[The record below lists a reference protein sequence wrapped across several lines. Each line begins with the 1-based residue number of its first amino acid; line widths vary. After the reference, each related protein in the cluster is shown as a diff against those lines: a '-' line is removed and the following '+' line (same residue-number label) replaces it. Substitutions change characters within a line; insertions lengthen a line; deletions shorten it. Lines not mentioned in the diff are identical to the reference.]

1 MLGLIELIA
10 TTPVFAVGALAL
22 TGMAL
27 AALIALD
34 FSIAFPRGSQ
44 GDDGDDDRG
53 GGLGDGSQTPP
64 SDPTPTLVS
73 AEPKKR
79 EYGLA
84 C

>member
-10 TTPVFAVGALAL
+10 TTPVFAVVSLAF

-34 FSIAFPRGSQ
+34 FSLAFPRGSQ

-53 GGLGDGSQTPP
+53 GRLADAPQTPL
-64 SDPTPTLVS
+64 SGPTLAS

-79 EYGLA
+79 EYSLA